1 MTIDNYFKTQIQPKE
16 TSMLSKR
23 LNKAIDKLRGVESE
37 SEPQSSCSKNSSLGK
52 LAQKVKNQRKK
63 RLPKNESNK
72 GKRNNPKRLHV
83 SNPGPQI
90 VNLSES
96 SESD

>member
-1 MTIDNYFKTQIQPKE
+1 MTIDNYFKTQTQPKE

-23 LNKAIDKLRGVESE
+23 LNKAIDKLRGVE

-83 SNPGPQI
+83 SNSRPQI